1 VKLETIALPLV
12 NLALTEDLGGGDV
25 TTTAVVGPEV
35 KAEATIVAKANG
47 VIAGLDVARIAFQ
60 FVDED
65 TEFEVLVSDGNR
77 VQVGR
82 PVAHIRGLAASLLM
96 AERVALNFLC
106 HLSGVATLTSR
117 FVRRARGTRAAILD
131 TRKTI
136 PGLRVLQKYAV
147 RKGGGENHRFGL
159 FDMYLIKDNH
169 IAVAGS
175 LKNAVARVQE
185 KRQELLLEV
194 EADSFERVKEACE
207 ADVDRILLDNMSIE
221 QIATSVQIVDNHPK
235 PPTPPRTPDPA
246 AHTPRGGAP
255 VARDRGLGKRQP
267 GQRARDRR
275 AGCRLHLHR
284 SPDPLGPGAGSQHGG
299 HPL

>member
-1 VKLETIALPLV
+1 MKLETIALPLV

-25 TTTAVVGPEV
+25 TTTAVVGPDV
-35 KAEATIVAKANG
+35 RAEAAIVAKANG

-60 FVDED
+60 FVDEN
-65 TEFEVLVSDGNR
+65 TEFEIHVPDGQR

-96 AERVALNFLC
+96 AERVALNFLG

-117 FVRRARGTRAAILD
+117 FVRRARGTHAAILD

-207 ADVDRILLDNMSIE
+207 AGVDRILLDNMSIE

-235 PPTPPRTPDPA
+235 PPTPPRTRSPNARRWPEIEVSGNVSLDNA
-246 AHTPRGGAP
+246 RAIAELGVDYISIGALTHSAP
-255 VARDRGLGKRQP
+255 VLDLSMEVTI
-267 GQRARDRR
+267 
-275 AGCRLHLHR
+275 LE
-284 SPDPLGPGAGSQHGG
+284 
-299 HPL
+299 